1 MLTTTEKIK
10 VLLKLNNMTAGEL
23 AEQTGQ
29 TRQNLSNKMKRNNYS
44 EEELRA
50 IAAALGC
57 ECKITF
63 VLKDGQEL

>member
-10 VLLKLNNMTAGEL
+10 VLLKRNNMTAGEL

-44 EEELRA
+44 
-50 IAAALGC
+50 
-57 ECKITF
+57 KMSF
-63 VLKDGQEL
+63 VQ